1 MRKKTAVL
9 VLSAGLSVLT
19 AISAFASGWQ
29 KNETGW
35 WYGTNADNSTWYS
48 NGWQWIDGNGDG
60 IAECYY
66 FDGNGYIAENTVVD
80 GSSVD
85 GNGAWTVNGV
95 VQTKQVAAQTA
106 SWLGEYKTD
115 SSTMAYREMII
126 DQMDDSGIY
135 VTFNDPKYAYFSGL
149 IGWSALIPWQNQE
162 RTIASH
168 NIPVEDRYMPKSWE
182 NRFSPQEDGSVTVDE
197 ILEYCSDGT
206 IKVTYQKKD
215 SNGKVVHTDSAIFK
229 KSRTIEEVTAEREYI
244 QYINGTNADG
254 TLNDLGKQF
263 DYDNDGRLDTKEEA
277 AMMLHNVD
285 LSEL

>member
-1 MRKKTAVL
+1 MRKKIAIL
-9 VLSAGLSVLT
+9 MLSAGLSVLT
-19 AISAFASGWQ
+19 VIPAFASGWQ

-66 FDGNGYIAENTVVD
+66 FDGNGYMAENTVID
-80 GSSVD
+80 GSAVD
-85 GNGAWTVNGV
+85 SNGAWTVDEV
-95 VQTKQVAAQTA
+95 VQTKQVGGQQTY

-115 SSTMAYREMII
+115 SGAITFREFVI

-135 VTFNDPKYAYFSGL
+135 VAFLDPRNAAGFGL
-149 IGWSALIPWQNQE
+149 VGVEMLIPWQNQE
-162 RTIASH
+162 RTIALH
-168 NIPVEDRYMPKSWE
+168 NVPVEERYGS
-182 NRFSPQEDGSVTVDE
+182 QEDGSVTVDE

-215 SNGKVVHTDSAIFK
+215 SNGMVVHTDSAIFTK
-229 KSRTIEEVTAEREYI
+229 TRTIEEITAEREYI
-244 QYINGTNADG
+244 QYINGRNADG

-263 DYDNDGRLDTKEEA
+263 DYDNDGRLDTKEES
-277 AMMLHNVD
+277 AMLLHNVD